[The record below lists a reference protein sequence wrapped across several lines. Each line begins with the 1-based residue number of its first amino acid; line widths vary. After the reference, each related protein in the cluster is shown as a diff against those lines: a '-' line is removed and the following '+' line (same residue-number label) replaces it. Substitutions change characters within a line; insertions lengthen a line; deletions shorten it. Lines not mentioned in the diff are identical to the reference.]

1 MQLEQLDLPGG
12 GLLTV
17 YLRDCVETMPLAMER
32 PLVLVVPG
40 GGYSHLSARE
50 GDPVALQ
57 FAAAGYH
64 TAVLRYAVGDDAAHG
79 LPLRQLAAAIGLVRQ
94 HAAAWHVQPDKI
106 AVCGFS
112 AGGHL
117 ALSGAVLAVPGLPDP
132 PRPDAVILGYP
143 VITAGQY
150 AHRDSFVQLA
160 GEDPAAQQAF
170 SLEDKITP
178 RTPPVFVW
186 HTMED
191 ETVPVENTLLLV
203 SALHRAGV
211 PCEAHLFEKGCHG
224 TSLSTAE
231 VNHPSA
237 HRSRW
242 LTLAREWLD
251 DTFDLHLG
259 TRLRTAGAHKL
270 KEGDEIVRQVET
282 RNNVEALFFTD
293 KQQVYKVRLA
303 ELEDGKVAQ
312 MGIYLPGRLGMDEGE
327 NILDMVITSDY
338 SGYMLFFFASGR
350 CAKIP
355 LSSYATKQNRRK
367 LLKAYCDKEPLATMF
382 FLPEETELAIRTSAG
397 RMLLVGTAQIAAKTT
412 RDSQGVA
419 VVTLKKNQTIA
430 SVVPADTLELA
441 NPHRYR
447 VRSLPATGALVR
459 AEDEG
464 EQMTML

>member
-17 YLRDCVETMPLAMER
+17 YLRDCVETMPQAMER

-40 GGYSHLSARE
+40 GGYSHVSAARAT
-50 GDPVALQ
+50 PWPCS
-57 FAAAGYH
+57 
-64 TAVLRYAVGDDAAHG
+64 LRRRATTPQCCATPWGTDAAHG
-79 LPLRQLAAAIGLVRQ
+79 LPLRQLVSAIGLVRQ

-117 ALSGAVLAVPGLPDP
+117 ALSGAVLAVPGLPEQ

-150 AHRDSFVQLA
+150 AHRGSFVQLA

-251 DTFDLHLG
+251 DTFDFHLG
-259 TRLRTAGAHKL
+259 TG
-270 KEGDEIVRQVET
+270 ET
-282 RNNVEALFFTD
+282 
-293 KQQVYKVRLA
+293 
-303 ELEDGKVAQ
+303 G
-312 MGIYLPGRLGMDEGE
+312 G
-327 NILDMVITSDY
+327 
-338 SGYMLFFFASGR
+338 
-350 CAKIP
+350 
-355 LSSYATKQNRRK
+355 
-367 LLKAYCDKEPLATMF
+367 
-382 FLPEETELAIRTSAG
+382 
-397 RMLLVGTAQIAAKTT
+397 
-412 RDSQGVA
+412 
-419 VVTLKKNQTIA
+419 
-430 SVVPADTLELA
+430 
-441 NPHRYR
+441 
-447 VRSLPATGALVR
+447 
-459 AEDEG
+459 
-464 EQMTML
+464 